1 MKRWIRSLAWFAI
14 AAQAVFI
21 AAWIVA
27 GALQPH
33 YSGSAS
39 GVSALAAHGMRHPWI
54 AMAAFVL
61 LGLGVA
67 GLAPGLSS
75 VLPRRRATAV
85 AVGLFAL
92 AGLGFVVIGLA
103 RVDCDLSQA
112 ACSARFDAGKLSWQT
127 SLHAWAGLVTQAALL
142 ATPFALARALW
153 PSPVGALSLACGAA
167 GVGIAVASLILY
179 GVAGADGAVERIGLG
194 FTNLWVVIVAAGVLY
209 ETRPAPKLSAPAALR
224 PRDFFG
230 SAWAGEGIALGVPAF
245 LWRPFAPRFTVSR
258 ETTWHSDEVAL
269 VRDRATLSNGRV
281 EERLRYARFTDPS
294 HIHVTAGDM
303 PDGADVTVD
312 EDGYRIAPYRV
323 LAPIGP
329 ARFMLESRDQAT
341 IEPDGTLHYV
351 ARLRWHG
358 LPVARLDMRARAV
371 DTAAPP
377 AQRPA
382 ALSGST

>member
-1 MKRWIRSLAWFAI
+1 LAI
-14 AAQAVFI
+14 GAQAVFVV
-21 AAWIVA
+21 AWIVA

-33 YSGSAS
+33 YSGSTS
-39 GVSALAAHGMRHPWI
+39 GVSALAAHGTRHPWM

-67 GLAPGLSS
+67 ALAPGLDA
-75 VLPRRRATAV
+75 VLPRRRAAAV

-92 AGLGFVVIGLA
+92 AGVGFVIVGLS

-112 ACSARFDAGKLSWQT
+112 ACSARFDAGNLSWQT
-127 SLHAWAGLVTQAALL
+127 SLHLWAGLITQAALL
-142 ATPFALARALW
+142 VTPFALARALW

-167 GVGIAVASLILY
+167 GIGIAVASVILY
-179 GVAGADGAVERIGLG
+179 GAGADGAVERIGLG
-194 FTNLWVVIVAAGVLY
+194 LTNLWVVFVAAGVLY
-209 ETRPAPKLSAPAALR
+209 ETRPAPRLSAPAALR

-245 LWRPFAPRFTVSR
+245 LWRRFAPRFTLSR

-269 VRDRATLSNGRV
+269 VCDRATLSNGRV

-294 HIHVTAGDM
+294 HIHVTSDDM

-323 LAPIGP
+323 LVPVGP
-329 ARFMLESRDQAT
+329 ARFMLRSRDQAT

-351 ARLRWHG
+351 AQLRWHG
-358 LPVARLDMRARAV
+358 LPVASLDMRAHAV
-371 DTAAPP
+371 DTTTSPL
-377 AQRPA
+377 QRPA

>member
-1 MKRWIRSLAWFAI
+1 MRRWIRLLAWLAI
-14 AAQAVFI
+14 AAQAVFVVG
-21 AAWIVA
+21 WIVA

-67 GLAPGLSS
+67 ALAPGLRA
-75 VLPRRRATAV
+75 VLPRRRSAAI
-85 AVGLFAL
+85 AVGLFGL
-92 AGLGFVVIGLA
+92 AGVGFVTIGLS
-103 RVDCDLSQA
+103 RVDCDLTQA

-127 SLHAWAGLVTQAALL
+127 SLHLWAGLITQAALL
-142 ATPFALARALW
+142 LTPFALARALW
-153 PSPVGALSLACGAA
+153 PSPVGALSLACGVA
-167 GVGIAVASLILY
+167 GVAIAVGSLILY
-179 GVAGADGAVERIGLG
+179 GVATADGAVERIGLG
-194 FTNLWVVIVAAGVLY
+194 FTHLWVVIVAAGVLY

-245 LWRPFAPRFTVSR
+245 LWRPFAPRFTLSR

-294 HIHVTAGDM
+294 HIHVTSDDM
-303 PDGADVTVD
+303 PDGAEVTID
-312 EDGYRIAPYRV
+312 EDGYRVAPYRV
-323 LAPIGP
+323 LAPVGP
-329 ARFMLESRDQAT
+329 ARFMLTSRDQAT

-358 LPVARLDMRARAV
+358 VPVAQLDMRAHAV
-371 DTAAPP
+371 DTTLPPSHAP
-377 AQRPA
+377 AS
-382 ALSGST
+382 LSGSA